1 MTKIWSIERRK
12 LPLLSM
18 KKELESQ
25 QKCSSFFSL
34 VPKTGNGCIV
44 HSFIGHCSLLMCHRF
59 SSSIGA
65 FFNYSPCSQE
75 LNLWILS
82 CEGKTVCCTVL
93 DHLNVLL
100 HICNYF
106 MPKNY
111 RCTVFLLS
119 YRKHLVFSSCKVGL
133 EAWQVMFKRH
143 GIALETF
150 FGFVRARLK
159 YQNLTDIPA
168 N

>member
-12 LPLLSM
+12 LPLVSM
-18 KKELESQ
+18 KKELENQ
-25 QKCSSFFSL
+25 QKCSLFFSL

-44 HSFIGHCSLLMCHRF
+44 HSCIGHWILLRYHRF

-65 FFNYSPCSQE
+65 AFNYNPCGQE

-82 CEGKTVCCTVL
+82 CEGNTVCCTVL

-111 RCTVFLLS
+111 HYTVFLLS

-133 EAWQVMFKRH
+133 EVWQVMCKRQR
-143 GIALETF
+143 IALETF
-150 FGFVRARLK
+150 FSFVRASLK
-159 YQNLTDIPA
+159 YQNLIDIPA